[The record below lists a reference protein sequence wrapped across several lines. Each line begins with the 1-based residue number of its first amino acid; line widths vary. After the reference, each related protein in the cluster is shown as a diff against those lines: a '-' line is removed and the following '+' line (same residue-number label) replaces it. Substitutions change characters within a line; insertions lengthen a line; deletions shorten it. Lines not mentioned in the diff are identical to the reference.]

1 MISSI
6 GQITSSVDSLMKEY
20 STIAHNLANVSTTGF
35 KRSVNSFTKQAEE
48 SDGAT
53 GTGQIGI
60 KGSIDFTQGSLLRTG
75 RPLDVSIS
83 GKGFFVVERPDE
95 SPVYCRNGVMH
106 VNKAGQLVDLE
117 GRLMAGAEGPIV
129 IPPEVSTAQI
139 NIAGDGAVSAGDM
152 KFGRLK
158 MVDFGEDEGKLA
170 SVGKNCFATT
180 EEDIEPEEAK
190 EMTVR
195 QGFLE
200 NSNVKL
206 VEELV
211 SLVTV
216 TRQYETNM
224 KLLSKRSENNKVMVG
239 VANS

>member
-6 GQITSSVDSLMKEY
+6 GQITSSVDSLLKEY

-35 KRSVNSFTKQAEE
+35 KRSMNSFSKQVEE
-48 SDGAT
+48 SNAAT
-53 GTGQIGI
+53 GTGQIEI

-75 RPLDVSIS
+75 RPLDVAAS

-95 SPVYCRNGVMH
+95 LPVYCRNGVMH
-106 VNKAGQLVDLE
+106 VNKQGQLVDLE

-139 NIAGDGAVSAGDM
+139 NIAGDGAVSSGDM
-152 KFGRLK
+152 RFGSLK
-158 MVDFGEDEGKLA
+158 LVDFGEDEGKLA
-170 SVGKNCFATT
+170 SVGKNCYATT
-180 EEDIEPEEAK
+180 EDLEPEEAK

-224 KLLSKRSENNKVMVG
+224 KLLSKRAENNKVMIG

>member
-6 GQITSSVDSLMKEY
+6 GQITSSVDSLLKEY

-35 KRSVNSFTKQAEE
+35 KRSVNSFTKQMEE
-48 SDGAT
+48 SNGAT

-75 RPLDVSIS
+75 RPLDVAIS
-83 GKGFFVVERPDE
+83 GKGFFVVERPKE

-106 VNKAGQLVDLE
+106 VNKEGQLVDLE

-129 IPPEVSTAQI
+129 IPPEVSMAQI
-139 NIAGDGAVSAGDM
+139 NIAGDGSVSSGDM

-158 MVDFGEDEGKLA
+158 LVDFGDDEGKLA
-170 SVGKNCFATT
+170 SIGKNCYAAT
-180 EEDIEPEEAK
+180 EDFEPEETN

-224 KLLSKRSENNKVMVG
+224 KLLSKRAENNKVMIG

>member
-1 MISSI
+1 MISSV
-6 GQITSSVDSLMKEY
+6 GQITSSVDSLLKEY

-35 KRSVNSFTKQAEE
+35 KRSMNSFSKQAEE
-48 SDGAT
+48 SNGAT
-53 GTGQIGI
+53 GTGQIEI

-75 RPLDVSIS
+75 RPLDVAIS

-95 SPVYCRNGVMH
+95 LPIYCRNGVMH
-106 VNKAGQLVDLE
+106 VNKQGQMVDLE

-129 IPPEVSTAQI
+129 IPPEVSMAQI

-152 KFGRLK
+152 RFGRLK
-158 MVDFGEDEGKLA
+158 LVDFGEDEGKLA
-170 SVGKNCFATT
+170 SAGKNCYAAT
-180 EEDIEPEEAK
+180 EDLEPQEAK

-224 KLLSKRSENNKVMVG
+224 KLLSKRAENNKVMIG

>member
-6 GQITSSVDSLMKEY
+6 EQITSSVDSLLKEY
-20 STIAHNLANVSTTGF
+20 STIAHNLANVSTSGF
-35 KRSVNSFTKQAEE
+35 KRTLNSFSKQMEE

-53 GTGQIGI
+53 GTGLIEAI
-60 KGSIDFTQGSLLRTG
+60 PSVDFTQGSLLRTG

-95 SPVYCRNGVMH
+95 SPIYCRNGVMH
-106 VNKAGQLVDLE
+106 VNKAGQMVDLE

-129 IPPEVSTAQI
+129 IPPEVGVSQI
-139 NIAGDGAVSAGDM
+139 NIAGDGSVSAGDM
-152 KFGRLK
+152 RFGRLK

-170 SVGKNCFATT
+170 SVGKNCFAPT
-180 EEDIEPEEAK
+180 EELEPQEAK

-200 NSNVKL
+200 NSNVRL

-224 KLLSKRSENNKVMVG
+224 KLLTKQAENAKVMVG

>member
-1 MISSI
+1 M
-6 GQITSSVDSLMKEY
+6 
-20 STIAHNLANVSTTGF
+20 
-35 KRSVNSFTKQAEE
+35 EE
-48 SDGAT
+48 SNGAT
-53 GTGQIGI
+53 GTGQIEI

-75 RPLDVSIS
+75 RPLDVAAS
-83 GKGFFVVERPDE
+83 GKGFFVVERPRE
-95 SPVYCRNGVMH
+95 SPIYCRNGVMH
-106 VNKAGQLVDLE
+106 VNREGQLVDLE
-117 GRLMAGAEGPIV
+117 GRLMAGAEGPII
-129 IPPEVSTAQI
+129 IPPEVSMAQI
-139 NIAGDGAVSAGDM
+139 NIAGDGAVSSGDM

-158 MVDFGEDEGKLA
+158 LVDFGADEGKLA
-170 SVGKNCFATT
+170 SVGKNCFVPT
-180 EEDIEPEEAK
+180 EELKPKEAR

-216 TRQYETNM
+216 SRQYETNM
-224 KLLSKRSENNKVMVG
+224 KLLSKQAENAKVMIG